1 MQNKKIVFLLGS
13 TTAVYSHKRINGF
26 ISKGFDIEIYGI
38 ERIND
43 NLNTGIDGKKI
54 HVIGKQEDGKRYI
67 KKFFQNQAAIKKII
81 KNHDPDKTIF
91 YSFGFAL
98 TLSLKLNKGKNYIYE
113 IFDILYG
120 YNKFNSVRWIFKAL
134 DKYLIKNSLLTVL
147 TSEGFGNFLFGQKCP
162 NNIIIQPNRLH
173 PIFLNKQRL
182 KVEQSNNTIEHL
194 IFSYVGFFRYPNT
207 VFRFAR
213 IIGKKYPQHE
223 FHFYGDSDLTSEVI
237 KLSET
242 YNNIKYFGSFKNPDD
257 LPNIYSNIDIVIA
270 CYDARSLNEKIA
282 EPNKL
287 YEALYFNKP
296 IVVSKN
302 TFLAEKVK
310 TLGCGFEIDASKD
323 ESIISFINSLTEDK
337 LNKIYANIQ
346 KVELEEMIDDN
357 SKKII
362 HYIEEN
368 CKWI

>member
-1 MQNKKIVFLLGS
+1 MKNKKIVFLLGS
-13 TTAVYSHKRINGF
+13 TTAIYSYKRINGF
-26 ISKGFDIEIYGI
+26 ISRGFDIEIYGI
-38 ERIND
+38 ARENE
-43 NLNTGIDGKKI
+43 NLNSNIHGKKI
-54 HVIGKQEDGKRYI
+54 QVIGKQEDGKQYV

-81 KNHDPDKTIF
+81 KIYDPDKTIF

-98 TLSLKLNKGKNYIYE
+98 TLSLKLNNAKNYIYE
-113 IFDILYG
+113 ISDILYG
-120 YNKFNSVRWIFKAL
+120 YNKFNSVSWIFKAI
-134 DKYLIKNSLLTVL
+134 DKYLTKKSFLTVL
-147 TSEGFGNFLFGQKCP
+147 TSEGFGDFLFGQKWP

-173 PIFLNKQRL
+173 PDFLNKQRPKKEQTNSSIQHL
-182 KVEQSNNTIEHL
+182 K
-194 IFSYVGFFRYPNT
+194 FSYVGAFRSPNT
-207 VFRFAR
+207 IFRFAK

-223 FHFYGDSDLTSEVI
+223 FHFYGDSQLTNEVI

-242 YNNIKYFGSFKNPDD
+242 YNNIKYFGPFKNPDD
-257 LPNIYSNIDIVIA
+257 LSKIYSNIDIIVA
-270 CYDARSLNEKIA
+270 CYDVENLNERIL

-302 TFLAEKVK
+302 TFLSKKVK

-323 ESIISFINSLTEDK
+323 ESITYFINSLTDIK
-337 LNKIYANIQ
+337 LNEIYKNIQ
-346 KVELEEMIDDN
+346 KIELEETIDDN

-368 CKWI
+368 CK

>member
-1 MQNKKIVFLLGS
+1 MKNKKIVFLLGS

-38 ERIND
+38 ARENE
-43 NLNTGIDGKKI
+43 NLNANIHGKKI
-54 HVIGKQEDGKRYI
+54 QVIGKQVNGKQYL
-67 KKFFQNQAAIKKII
+67 KKFFQNQTAIKKII
-81 KNHDPDKTIF
+81 KNYDPDKTIF

-120 YNKFNSVRWIFKAL
+120 YNKFNSVRWIFKVI
-134 DKYLIKNSLLTVL
+134 DKYLIKKSFLTVL
-147 TSEGFGNFLFGQKCP
+147 TSEGFGDFLFGQTWP

-173 PIFLNKQRL
+173 PVFLKKKKPQVKQTNDF
-182 KVEQSNNTIEHL
+182 VEHL

-207 VFRFAR
+207 VLRFAR
-213 IIGKKYPQHE
+213 ILGEKYPQHE
-223 FHFYGDSDLTSEVI
+223 FHFYGDSHLTSEVI

-242 YNNIKYFGSFKNPDD
+242 YNNIKYFGPFKNLDD
-257 LPNIYSNIDIVIA
+257 LSKIYSNIDIIVA
-270 CYDARSLNEKIA
+270 CYDVQSLNERIA

-302 TFLAEKVK
+302 TFLAERVK
-310 TLGCGFEIDASKD
+310 TFGCGFEIDASKD
-323 ESIISFINSLTEDK
+323 ESIISFIDSLTEDK
-337 LNKIYANIQ
+337 LNKIYTNIQ
-346 KVELEEMIDDN
+346 KIELEEIIDDN
-357 SKKII
+357 SEKII

-368 CKWI
+368 WK